1 MSTIKLINKSGGQL
15 VCDLNGD
22 KKTLRLDNNKSMTIN
37 DTEMTKHIKNLVD
50 KGILISEEV
59 AEPKSVKNE
68 KTTVQKKNSKE
79 KEE

>member
-1 MSTIKLINKSGGQL
+1 MSVIKLTNKSGGQL

-22 KKTLRLDNNKSMTIN
+22 KNTLRLDNNKSTTIK
-37 DTEMTKHIKNLVD
+37 DTEMTKHNKNLVS

-68 KTTVQKKNSKE
+68 KPVQKNSKE

>member
-1 MSTIKLINKSGGQL
+1 MSVIKLTNKSAGQL

-22 KKTLRLDNNKSMTIN
+22 KKTLRLDNNKSTTIK
-37 DTEMTKHIKNLVD
+37 DTEMTKHIENLVS

-68 KTTVQKKNSKE
+68 KTTVQKNSKE